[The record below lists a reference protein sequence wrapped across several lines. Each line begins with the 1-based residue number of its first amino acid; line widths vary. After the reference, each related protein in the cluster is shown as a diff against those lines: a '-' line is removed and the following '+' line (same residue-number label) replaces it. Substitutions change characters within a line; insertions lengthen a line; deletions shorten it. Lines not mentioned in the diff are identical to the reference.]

1 MSDLHVFDS
10 NGDAQYPEQGGMST
24 HIRNAWGNKRYL
36 VVDASNSSK
45 APTIVCYVNARRPGG
60 DRKQYYLVFQ
70 GSSPERIYQEFLD
83 AVDAELADWEF
94 ITGEETRQDVF
105 AALRQEPNSPHPQP
119 SLVDSCL
126 DETMVRCEASSFDDA
141 VGLIRSLD
149 VSGRRFVVAENEN
162 GVGEADLG
170 IHRNPRLGSRIRFD
184 DETAALIEEQKTTQL
199 REQALDGIAEYAEAV
214 TPDEFLQTVSEEI
227 LNRKIPDHTV
237 VEPEALEE
245 ETQGTVDPVLS
256 SGGKFI
262 LSAFVGV
269 LVGIIVGFIIA
280 LSLGDTLL
288 AATETTAALT
298 IDFLSSTASSLLG
311 GLLSSVNVAGVVAIP
326 VWSLVVVGFIIAV
339 TLIGFGFYVLGISE
353 KLPVGIG
360 SKLPQQTLSD
370 GAASGTLTLLEPTGG
385 AAVTSPV
392 TVRGQSKNARVTI
405 TVQRG
410 DTKIA
415 QKKSKVIEE
424 TFHTQFK
431 IQETGQYDIVVVD
444 GSGKKAVTVKITGE
458 NYGDSWTLN

>member
-126 DETMVRCEASSFDDA
+126 DETTIRCEASSFDDA

-184 DETAALIEEQKTTQL
+184 EETTALIEERKTTQL

-214 TPDEFLQTVSEEI
+214 TTDEFLQTVSEEV
-227 LNRKIPDHTV
+227 LNRKTPNHTV
-237 VEPEALEE
+237 VEREALQE
-245 ETQGTVDPVLS
+245 ETQETVDPKSPIETIFV
-256 SGGKFI
+256 I
-262 LSAFVGV
+262 RAFAGV
-269 LVGIIVGFIIA
+269 VVSIIVGF
-280 LSLGDTLL
+280 LVGLYWGETLL
-288 AATETTAALT
+288 AAAGTTAALT
-298 IDFLSSTASSLLG
+298 IGFLASAVSSLQ
-311 GLLSSVNVAGVVAIP
+311 GLLLTPVDFAGVVALP
-326 VWSLVVVGFIIAV
+326 VWSLVVVGLVVIA
-339 TLIGFGFYVLGISE
+339 LIGFGLYFLGISE
-353 KLPVGIG
+353 NLAAGIR
-360 SKLPQQTLSD
+360 SKLPKQISSD
-370 GAASGTLTLLEPTGG
+370 ETDSETLTVLEPTGD
-385 AAVTSPV
+385 ATVTSPV
-392 TVRGQSKNARVTI
+392 TVRGQSKNAQVTI
-405 TVQRG
+405 TLQG
-410 DTKIA
+410 DSTEIA
-415 QKKSKVIEE
+415 QKQSKVTEG
-424 TFHTQFK
+424 TFHTQFSVH
-431 IQETGQYDIVVVD
+431 ETGQYDIVVVD
-444 GSGKKAVTVKITGE
+444 GSGKKVVTIDVTDD
-458 NYGDSWTLN
+458 YGDSWTLN